1 MPGCGS
7 MTIVRA
13 NSSEAARLLFAHLR
27 TTGDVAVEDAGDD
40 CVRVSLLGSYRD
52 DAMRLELYLRL
63 RAWEAA
69 QRAQGVDV
77 HLELLDDPAR

>member
-1 MPGCGS
+1 

-13 NSSEAARLLFAHLR
+13 NSSSAAQLLFAHLR
-27 TTGDVAVEDAGDD
+27 ETGDVAVELYGASE
-40 CVRVSLLGSYRD
+40 VRVSLLGSYRD

-69 QRAQGVDV
+69 QRARGVDV
-77 HLELLDDPAR
+77 HLELSDDG

>member
-1 MPGCGS
+1 

-13 NSSEAARLLFAHLR
+13 NSSSAALLLVAHLR
-27 TTGDVAVEDAGDD
+27 ESNDVAVELSAPNE
-40 CVRVSLLGSYRD
+40 VRVSLLGSYRD

-69 QRAQGVDV
+69 QRAKGTEVR
-77 HLELLDDPAR
+77 LELADED